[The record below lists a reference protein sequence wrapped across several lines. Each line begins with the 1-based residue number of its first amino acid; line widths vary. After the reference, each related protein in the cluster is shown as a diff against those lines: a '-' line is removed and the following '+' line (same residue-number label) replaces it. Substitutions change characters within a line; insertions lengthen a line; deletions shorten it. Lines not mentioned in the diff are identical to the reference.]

1 MKKICFFINSDWY
14 FKLHWVDRARAAFV
28 EGYEIHII
36 SNFKDKDVK
45 DFLIKN
51 GFICHDSKIDE
62 LSLNPFQFVFRG
74 ARVFKI
80 IKRLKP
86 DIIHCITIKPCLL
99 GGLIAKS
106 LQVPIIFSVVG
117 LGRIFTERELKYR
130 MLYLPIKVIYRL
142 GFSNPHS
149 HALFEH
155 EADKEKL
162 VQTLKIDSKKCTVI
176 EGAGVD
182 IQEFRYLPEPTHSIK
197 KVLFAG
203 RLLWSKGLG
212 DLVKIKRN
220 LKSQGK
226 NFQLIVAGIPI
237 PNDPDAI
244 TQEQMEIW
252 QSDNEILWVGQSSN
266 IHSLIAEAN
275 VVALPTYYPE
285 GIPRILLEAAS
296 TGRAIIS
303 YDSGG
308 CNKLLIDG
316 VTGFLIKKNDL
327 ATFSDK
333 LILLLED
340 DVLRGNMGL
349 KGRVLVEE
357 KFSSGI
363 VKRKTLNL
371 YRHLL
376 ALKETCS

>member
-1 MKKICFFINSDWY
+1 
-14 FKLHWVDRARAAFV
+14 
-28 EGYEIHII
+28 
-36 SNFKDKDVK
+36 
-45 DFLIKN
+45 
-51 GFICHDSKIDE
+51 
-62 LSLNPFQFVFRG
+62 
-74 ARVFKI
+74 
-80 IKRLKP
+80 
-86 DIIHCITIKPCLL
+86 
-99 GGLIAKS
+99 
-106 LQVPIIFSVVG
+106 
-117 LGRIFTERELKYR
+117 
-130 MLYLPIKVIYRL
+130 
-142 GFSNPHS
+142 
-149 HALFEH
+149 
-155 EADKEKL
+155 
-162 VQTLKIDSKKCTVI
+162 
-176 EGAGVD
+176 
-182 IQEFRYLPEPTHSIK
+182 
-197 KVLFAG
+197 
-203 RLLWSKGLG
+203 
-212 DLVKIKRN
+212 
-220 LKSQGK
+220 
-226 NFQLIVAGIPI
+226 
-237 PNDPDAI
+237 
-244 TQEQMEIW
+244 MEIW

-349 KGRVLVEE
+349 KGRALVEE